1 MDTPPALPQPREK
14 SSAYARS
21 RCFRWGVWALAAAL
35 VLIIWGAIK
44 DSMIADKAKLFT
56 LNGVVLEERST
67 ETGGGTRVRLG
78 TGGSA
83 RMQGDRKQTMYLKVR
98 SKEGLVK
105 EFTESEWYQTPKA
118 GWVNQPIRM
127 QYDSLGRIYE
137 IEVAGE
143 LIRSAETTV
152 KYRKIDNKKSIQ
164 LIVFLIVTGTPMVI
178 IGWLLSL
185 RKPMAPA
192 PPPLPVS

>member
-1 MDTPPALPQPREK
+1 M
-14 SSAYARS
+14 
-21 RCFRWGVWALAAAL
+21 AAAL

>member
-1 MDTPPALPQPREK
+1 MDTSPALPQSREK
-14 SSAYARS
+14 SSVYARS
-21 RCFRWGVWALAAAL
+21 RCFRWGVWALGAAL

-78 TGGSA
+78 TGGTA
-83 RMQGDRKQTMYLKVR
+83 RMQGDRKQKMYLKVK

-178 IGWLLSL
+178 IGWLISL